1 MTIHPTLGSQPCPFH
16 DHHAPKM
23 PGLEDITYSRDETI
37 AAVRDY
43 YEFLNNLYL
52 DKDKIIFPP
61 PDGWP
66 EITTRSFTLS
76 KSKEV
81 ITLLKHLPYIKSTSN
96 DTIDAEGAPN
106 CSFADWRDI
115 FARVAGREMIT
126 IGTED
131 SYISKHVSKHV
142 VGLTC
147 GGMYNPRFL
156 LDVKQGTIQWYKC
169 PGALVDEPIHE
180 PVQDDPYDYCSED
193 EEAEWREDGGTWAI
207 PDFFEELKERFR
219 RLEFVPL
226 SERRVADVWKTGT
239 EDYAHMLVGVK
250 EIYKRHG
257 WPGERYVKG
266 ECLREVKAFVEV
278 GYPQWMS

>member
-1 MTIHPTLGSQPCPFH
+1 
-16 DHHAPKM
+16 M

-37 AAVRDY
+37 AAVHDY
-43 YEFLNNLYL
+43 YEFLTNLYL

-96 DTIDAEGAPN
+96 DAIDAEGAPN

-115 FARVAGREMIT
+115 FARVAGRETIT

-131 SYISKHVSKHV
+131 SFISKHVSKHV